1 MHFKINGQSNFL
13 KVHADCAMLNSGSF
27 RSDVKHETGEFKIRD
42 LKKILPYL
50 DESVVILATG
60 EKLLKAIENSV
71 SQYPKHEG
79 TAILIIIL

>member
-1 MHFKINGQSNFL
+1 
-13 KVHADCAMLNSGSF
+13 MLNSGSF

-50 DESVVILATG
+50 DESVVILVTG

-79 TAILIIIL
+79 TANLIIIL